1 MFHNRYLTGSE
12 TLREKYPH
20 SEFFWPVHLD
30 WIQRDTMYLSVFSPN
45 TGKYGPEKLWIRAL
59 FTQWNMPMN
68 TVKFCRPISVSILYI
83 KSTVSFFR
91 VSNVISNS
99 VEPALSLFL
108 TIVITEW
115 LWGCNQNPIVKPLDG
130 LVVRLD
136 VYLDS

>member
-1 MFHNRYLTGSE
+1 MFHNRYLAGSE

-20 SEFFWPVHLD
+20 SEFLSPVHSD
-30 WIQRDTMYLSVFSPN
+30 WIQRDTVYLPVFTPN
-45 TGKYGPEKLWIRAL
+45 TGKYGPEKLWIWAL
-59 FTQWNMPMN
+59 FMEMN
-68 TVKFCRPISVSILYI
+68 TVKFCRLISVSMLYI
-83 KSTVSFFR
+83 KSTVSFFC
-91 VSNVISNS
+91 VSKVISNS

-115 LWGCNQNPIVKPLDG
+115 LWGCNQNPIVKPLDD